1 MAEWRLGILGGTFNP
16 IHLGHLVLAEAFRE
30 RLALDRVLFV
40 PAGTPPHK
48 PPGGLV
54 PALHRYAM
62 VSLAV
67 AGRPGLVA
75 SPVEIERTGPSYS
88 VDTVEA
94 LAGDSAGARLFFLM
108 GSDTFLDLPT
118 WRTPERLGSFATLG
132 VGYRAGSAFE
142 PDGPAAR
149 AVLARLGRTSWRRVP
164 PVARGGARSRR
175 VRAGRDAL
183 GPRVGAGGARAAG
196 RGGER
201 PGSGPAGRRRVHR
214 PAWPL
219 PGARLACP
227 CPSRTRPGSRRAPR
241 STSGRRPSRCSISPP

>member
-54 PALHRYAM
+54 SALHRYAM

-67 AGRPGLVA
+67 AGHPGFVA
-75 SPVEIERTGPSYS
+75 CPVEIERPGPSYS

-94 LAGDSAGARLFFLM
+94 LAGDWAGARLFLLM
-108 GSDTFLDLPT
+108 GTDTFLDLPT
-118 WRTPERLGSFATLG
+118 WRTPERLGILATLG

-149 AVLARLGRTSWRRVP
+149 AVLARLGRPGWRRVP
-164 PVARGGARSRR
+164 PVSAAALAPGDCALVETRSVPVSARG
-175 VRAGRDAL
+175 VRERL
-183 GPRVGAGGARAAG
+183 AAG
-196 RGGER
+196 ESVRDHVPPTVAEYIAHHDLYKE
-201 PGSGPAGRRRVHR
+201 PA
-214 PAWPL
+214 
-219 PGARLACP
+219 
-227 CPSRTRPGSRRAPR
+227 
-241 STSGRRPSRCSISPP
+241 

>member
-164 PVARGGARSRR
+164 PVAPEALAPGECALVETRSVPVSARG
-175 VRAGRDAL
+175 VRERL
-183 GPRVGAGGARAAG
+183 AAG
-196 RGGER
+196 ESVRDQV
-201 PGSGPAGRRRVHR
+201 PPAVAEYIAQHGLYREPV
-214 PAWPL
+214 
-219 PGARLACP
+219 
-227 CPSRTRPGSRRAPR
+227 
-241 STSGRRPSRCSISPP
+241 